1 MSETYTFIATAT
13 MGLESIVAK
22 EIKALG
28 YKTTV
33 ETVRLCGTGQLNR

>member
-33 ETVRLCGTGQLNR
+33 ENGKVMWTDRLNP